1 MRISGR
7 FTRPALAT
15 ALLVAVAAS
24 AHAQAPAPRQL
35 SKWQQLAHDIFK
47 ELIEINTEGSI
58 GSTTQAAKAMAAR
71 LKAAGFPDSDVV
83 VLENAPRKGN
93 LVARLRAKNP
103 VKKTILL
110 LSHIDVVEAK
120 PEDWTL
126 PPFQLTE
133 KADSF
138 FARGVSDNKD
148 DAAIDLTLI
157 IRLRT
162 EGFATDRDII
172 VAATTDEEGGGDNG
186 VGWLIQNHPELIQAE
201 FGLNEGGAGR
211 VKEGKSLSHDIQLAE
226 KKSSNFRLEA
236 LNSGGHSSRPIKDN
250 AITQLADALVKLG
263 AFDFPV
269 HLNDVTRAYFS
280 KSAAIVEPEMGAA
293 MTALVANP
301 ADAKAAAIVSTDPSY
316 NSQLRTTCVATMLE
330 GGHATNALPQ
340 RARATVNCRILPDE
354 DPVEI
359 QKTLVRVID
368 NPKVTVSAAGQARNT
383 KIIPLPPELQTQIE
397 RVTSELWPGLPVI
410 PTMGTGATDGSR
422 LRNAGIPTLGVAG
435 QFYGDS
441 NAHGMNE
448 RIPQKGFY
456 DSLEFMYRLVTNLS
470 RPVVP

>member
-1 MRISGR
+1 MKR
-7 FTRPALAT
+7 FLALLACAALA
-15 ALLVAVAAS
+15 APLP
-24 AHAQAPAPRQL
+24 AQAPATRKL
-35 SKWQQLAHDIFK
+35 DKWQQLAHDIFK
-47 ELIEINTEGSI
+47 ELVEINTEASI
-58 GSTTQAAKAMAAR
+58 GSTAQAAKAMAAR

-93 LVARLRAKNP
+93 LVARLRSKNP
-103 VKKTILL
+103 VKKPILL

-126 PPFQLTE
+126 PPFQFTE

-138 FARGVSDNKD
+138 YARGVSDNKD

-301 ADAKAAAIVSTDPSY
+301 ADAKAAATVSTDPSY

-368 NPKVTVSAAGQARNT
+368 NAKVTVSAAGQARNT

-397 RVTSELWPGLPVI
+397 RVTAELWPGLPVI

-422 LRNAGIPTLGVAG
+422 LRNAGVPTFGVAG

>member
-1 MRISGR
+1 MEHSMRKLLTLI
-7 FTRPALAT
+7 
-15 ALLVAVAAS
+15 LLVACAAPLR
-24 AHAQAPAPRQL
+24 AQAPTPRQL
-35 SKWQQLAHDIFK
+35 TKWQQLAHDIFK

-58 GSTTQAAKAMAAR
+58 GSTAQAAKAMAAR

-83 VLENAPRKGN
+83 VLENAPKKGN

-103 VKKTILL
+103 VRKPILL

-126 PPFQLTE
+126 PPFQFTE

-138 FARGVSDNKD
+138 YARGVSDNKD
-148 DAAIDLTLI
+148 DAAIDLALI

-162 EGFATDRDII
+162 EGFQSDRDII

-201 FGLNEGGAGR
+201 YGLNEGGSGR

-226 KKSSNFRLEA
+226 KKVANFRLEA
-236 LNSGGHSSRPIKDN
+236 TNPGGHSSRPIKDN
-250 AITQLADALVKLG
+250 AITHLADALVKVG

-269 HLNDVTRAYFS
+269 HLNDVTRAYFE

-293 MTALVANP
+293 MRALVANP
-301 ADAKAAAIVSTDPSY
+301 ADAKAAATISTDPSY

-330 GGHATNALPQ
+330 GGHASNALPQ

-354 DPVEI
+354 DPAEV
-359 QKTLVRVID
+359 QKTLVRVVD
-368 NPKVTVSAAGQARNT
+368 NPKVTVSPAGNARNT

-397 RVTSELWPGLPVI
+397 RVTAELWPGLPVI

-422 LRNAGIPTLGVAG
+422 LRNAGIPTFGVAG

-448 RIPQKGFY
+448 RIPQKAFY
-456 DSLEFMYRLVTNLS
+456 DSFEFMYRLVTNLS
-470 RPVVP
+470 RTVVP

>member
-1 MRISGR
+1 MKR
-7 FTRPALAT
+7 FLALLACAALA
-15 ALLVAVAAS
+15 APLAA
-24 AHAQAPAPRQL
+24 QQPATRKL
-35 SKWQQLAHDIFK
+35 DKWQQLAHDIFK
-47 ELIEINTEGSI
+47 ELVEINTEASI
-58 GSTTQAAKAMAAR
+58 GSTAQAAKAMAAR

-93 LVARLRAKNP
+93 LVARLRSKNP
-103 VKKTILL
+103 VKKPILL

-126 PPFQLTE
+126 PPFQFTE

-138 FARGVSDNKD
+138 YARGVSDNKD

-172 VAATTDEEGGGDNG
+172 VAATTDEEGGPDNG

-201 FGLNEGGAGR
+201 FGLNEGGSGR

-226 KKSSNFRLEA
+226 KKVANFRFEA

-301 ADAKAAAIVSTDPSY
+301 PDAKAAAIVSTDPSY

-330 GGHATNALPQ
+330 GGHASNALPQ

-354 DPVEI
+354 DPVEV
-359 QKTLVRVID
+359 QKTLVRVVAND
-368 NPKVTVSAAGQARNT
+368 KVTVSAAGQARNT

-397 RVTSELWPGLPVI
+397 RVTAELWPGLPVI

-422 LRNAGIPTLGVAG
+422 LRNAGVPTFGVAG